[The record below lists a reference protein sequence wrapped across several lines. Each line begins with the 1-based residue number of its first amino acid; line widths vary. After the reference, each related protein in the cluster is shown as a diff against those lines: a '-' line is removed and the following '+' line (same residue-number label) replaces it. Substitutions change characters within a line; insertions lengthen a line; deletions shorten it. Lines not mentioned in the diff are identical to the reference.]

1 MCSISSLPAA
11 TSADLI
17 KALAARRIT
26 AFALEKVPRITR
38 AQSMDV
44 LSSQSTVSGYK
55 AVLIGAAAL
64 PKFLPSLTTAA
75 GSIPPARVFVLGAG
89 VAGLQA
95 IATARRLGAIVSAF
109 DVRAAAAEQ
118 VMSLGATFVAS
129 DLVAADAETKGGYAR
144 AQGEEERERTL
155 AAIAR
160 HIVNQ
165 DLVITTAL
173 IPGRAAPVLITKSMV
188 ESMQPG
194 SVIVDLAAEAGGNC
208 ELTKPNETIRVGG
221 VTIIGAVNLPST
233 VPYHASQMLSRN
245 ILTLLQHL
253 DQGERPHD
261 RPHRRDHQGDGRN
274 SRRSGGM
281 NVTGFMQM
289 YVFILAAF
297 VGYQIITRV
306 PPLLHTPLMSATN
319 AISAISLVGSLVAAG
334 SDRGTVSTVLGFVAV
349 TAATINMVGGFVIT
363 DRMLK
368 MFRREVAPAR
378 ETPKIGPNAAEAV
391 NAATPKA
398 ANDTPASGAK

>member
-1 MCSISSLPAA
+1 MVDDSEGGPMNIGVAKERAAGERRVALGPESTAKLVKAGAQVLVERGAGSAAGFPDAVFEKAGASLVDDAGSLYAKSTIVLRVQPPTIDEVALLPEGSVLISSMPAA
-11 TSADLI
+11 TSSDLV

-38 AQSMDV
+38 AQSMDM

-155 AAIAR
+155 AAIGR
-160 HIVNQ
+160 HIVDQ

-173 IPGRAAPVLITKSMV
+173 IPGRAAPVLITKAMV
-188 ESMQPG
+188 ESMRPG

-208 ELTKPNETIRVGG
+208 ELTKPNETIQVNG
-221 VTIIGAVNLPST
+221 VTIIGAVNLPAT
-233 VPYHASQMLSRN
+233 VPFHASQMLSRN
-245 ILTLLQHL
+245 VLTLLQHL
-253 DQGERPHD
+253 IKDNTLTIDLNDEITKA
-261 RPHRRDHQGDGRN
+261 
-274 SRRSGGM
+274 M
-281 NVTGFMQM
+281 VVTHEG
-289 YVFILAAF
+289 V
-297 VGYQIITRV
+297 VV
-306 PPLLHTPLMSATN
+306 
-319 AISAISLVGSLVAAG
+319 
-334 SDRGTVSTVLGFVAV
+334 
-349 TAATINMVGGFVIT
+349 
-363 DRMLK
+363 
-368 MFRREVAPAR
+368 
-378 ETPKIGPNAAEAV
+378 
-391 NAATPKA
+391 
-398 ANDTPASGAK
+398 

>member
-1 MCSISSLPAA
+1 MDPDGRTMNIGVAKERAAGEERIALGPDSIAKLVKGGAAVLVERGAGTAAGFPDAVLEKAGATFIDDAASLYAKSAIVLRVQPPTLDETKLLTEGSVLISSIPAA
-11 TSADLI
+11 TSGELL
-17 KALAARRIT
+17 KALAARKVT
-26 AFALEKVPRITR
+26 ALALEKVPRITR
-38 AQSMDV
+38 AQSMDM

-55 AVLIGAAAL
+55 AVLLGAAAL

-75 GSIPPARVFVLGAG
+75 GSIPPARVFVIGAG

-118 VMSLGATFVAS
+118 VMSLGATFVAA

-160 HIVNQ
+160 HIVTQ

-173 IPGRAAPVLITKSMV
+173 IPGRPAPVLITKAMV
-188 ESMQPG
+188 ESMLPG

-233 VPYHASQMLSRN
+233 VPFHASQMLSRN

-253 DQGERPHD
+253 IKDNTLTIDLTDEITKAMVVTHD
-261 RPHRRDHQGDGRN
+261 G
-274 SRRSGGM
+274 
-281 NVTGFMQM
+281 
-289 YVFILAAF
+289 
-297 VGYQIITRV
+297 
-306 PPLLHTPLMSATN
+306 
-319 AISAISLVGSLVAAG
+319 
-334 SDRGTVSTVLGFVAV
+334 AV
-349 TAATINMVGGFVIT
+349 V
-363 DRMLK
+363 
-368 MFRREVAPAR
+368 
-378 ETPKIGPNAAEAV
+378 
-391 NAATPKA
+391 
-398 ANDTPASGAK
+398 

>member
-1 MCSISSLPAA
+1 MNIGVAKERAAGEQRVALGPESAAKLVKGGASVLVERGAGAAAGFPDAVFEKAGASLVDDAPTLYAKSAIVLRVQPPTLEETRLLPEGSVLISSMPAV
-11 TSADLI
+11 TSADI
-17 KALAARRIT
+17 VKALAARRVT

-38 AQSMDV
+38 AQSMDM

-55 AVLIGAAAL
+55 AVLLGAAAL

-95 IATARRLGAIVSAF
+95 IATARRLGAVVSAF

-155 AAIAR
+155 AAIGR
-160 HIVNQ
+160 HIVDQ

-173 IPGRAAPVLITKSMV
+173 IPGRAAPVLITKAMV
-188 ESMQPG
+188 ESMRPG

-221 VTIIGAVNLPST
+221 VTIIGAVNLPAT
-233 VPYHASQMLSRN
+233 VPFHASQMLSRN
-245 ILTLLQHL
+245 VLTLLQHL
-253 DQGERPHD
+253 IKENTLTIDLNDEITKAMVVTHD
-261 RPHRRDHQGDGRN
+261 G
-274 SRRSGGM
+274 
-281 NVTGFMQM
+281 V
-289 YVFILAAF
+289 V
-297 VGYQIITRV
+297 V
-306 PPLLHTPLMSATN
+306 
-319 AISAISLVGSLVAAG
+319 
-334 SDRGTVSTVLGFVAV
+334 
-349 TAATINMVGGFVIT
+349 
-363 DRMLK
+363 
-368 MFRREVAPAR
+368 
-378 ETPKIGPNAAEAV
+378 
-391 NAATPKA
+391 
-398 ANDTPASGAK
+398 